1 MSRIETILIS
11 NKNRMSNE
19 VSFDTRFFNSQEIKF
34 EKNQRKLIGYN
45 NK

>member
-19 VSFDTRFFNSQEIKF
+19 VPFDTRFFF
-34 EKNQRKLIGYN
+34 TFTLEKQRKLIGYN

>member
-19 VSFDTRFFNSQEIKF
+19 VPFDTRFFLYIYIGK
-34 EKNQRKLIGYN
+34 QRKLIGYN

>member
-19 VSFDTRFFNSQEIKF
+19 VPFDTRFFHYIYIGK
-34 EKNQRKLIGYN
+34 KQRNLIRYN

>member
-19 VSFDTRFFNSQEIKF
+19 VPFDTRFFLYIYIG
-34 EKNQRKLIGYN
+34 NQRNLIGYN